1 MPNIEQSIIVRIK
14 NIVEGLGDVQALSA
28 TVKGLGKTG
37 GVPGLQ
43 SITRDA
49 KNLGAQSGITTGQL
63 SGLTVG
69 LGRLTERAQKGGL
82 GVFIK
87 DLGDAA
93 RQLQQFTALEK
104 LDPFQRANNVS
115 LGSASKSLAAN
126 EAARLALN
134 RPSNALEAGL
144 AKHDPFQTAQ
154 NIGLARAAAELAAF
168 DAEAAKSTGIL
179 SGLSFGTKDVTKS
192 FLGMTVSGSGA
203 SAVFLS
209 VASAAGLLVAAL
221 AAIGGALAAIGFAK
235 FVAEGIRFNTVIES
249 AKIGIATLVANTYDI
264 KDAAGTLL
272 DPVKSFNAALG
283 ESDQLERALQ
293 KSAIETKFEFEDI
306 LGFFNSTVIASAGL
320 KTNLGQLV
328 QLTQDFAL
336 AAGAAN
342 IEQEKVRTGIQ
353 QILTGVVTVRN
364 PLARVLFPGET
375 TKQINDTLK
384 KFKEAGTLVDFLED
398 KLKVFRLS
406 ADQVSQSFE
415 AVSSNVADAF
425 KVFAAQS
432 TLPLFDKLKQTL
444 GFIITQVVDLSGD
457 AVKLTPTF
465 QKIADIL
472 GVILGFVGDRLLEA
486 VQAVF
491 EGLKSWVDYLYTN
504 REALGDILLGLYTI
518 TEQVVGIGADLI
530 SILGDLGEANS
541 STSNWAKIVQVV
553 AIGVGFIR
561 DLLNVIIGSLEAIVG
576 VMYAGIGNGIKAIG
590 DGLQWLI
597 DKTGA
602 WMTGLQ
608 FVGQFLSSIGATIGL
623 GGASA
628 VNSGLDRFSSGF
640 NGDNTGNALNR
651 LGTPPGNIFKK
662 IRTGGFNFTPRKGF
676 GGDATGGGAA
686 GKAARAEKERIN
698 ALRKVFEAANELQL
712 AFAAKE
718 LQIQKD
724 TNALFLEGYQ
734 RRFEQ
739 GLLSAQEF
747 YKKKQELEQNDLALE
762 ERNLKGRKAANA
774 VKLENEVAAI
784 LGKKGFT
791 ESEFDALLERFK
803 TADER
808 FKTADATSVS
818 SESTEFN
825 KALTAYLKNREDE
838 VKIDEQ
844 LAQIGIKRQKIESDV
859 TFEIEKQARANRTTL
874 DSLSAEFATS
884 TGNEGLSELF
894 NLQKRVSDEFPKI
907 LSETNATLP
916 GIQNLVKALYE
927 ASEVDI
933 SNLPKLLDES
943 GIKFGDLSDEARL
956 FTKLLER
963 LQTLA
968 KIKSVSSDVSKAQD
982 AFKFSTEGTSTDFA
996 NGKIGLSAALQQTS
1010 DAKIAATKALNDALE
1025 RQRALLVELQ
1035 TKGIATPQDVQNVE
1049 SLRRAI
1055 EGLNNDYDKLAL
1067 IGAQSDRNRNVLD
1080 QGLAEVEN
1088 RRRAGDINGKQAK
1101 QEILALQQAQ
1111 IASLNEELAALLTL
1125 DQTNLEVISRV
1136 AETRNKIGALRND
1149 INADFL
1155 DFASNVNG
1163 QIGDAFSTFLNSII
1177 EGTQSIGD
1185 AFRQLLASLLL
1196 GIAKAIAQALLLK
1209 FILEPLGLSSGST
1222 GGIGGALSGLIFGKK
1237 AEGGII
1243 RGSGTGVS
1251 DSAGLFALSHGEGVI
1266 PARRVSQ
1273 YGAGFIKSIINGS
1286 FIPRIAIG
1294 GFASGGFPGGA
1305 IDGGRGGVRIVNSL
1319 DPNLVKDFMS
1329 SAAGEEIIVNV
1340 IGKNPNLVQRLV

>member
-1 MPNIEQSIIVRIK
+1 MPSIEQSIIVRIK

-37 GVPGLQ
+37 GVQGLQ

-221 AAIGGALAAIGFAK
+221 TAIGGALAAIGFAK

-472 GVILGFVGDRLLEA
+472 GVILGFIGDRLLEA

-608 FVGQFLSSIGATIGL
+608 FVGQFLSSIGAMIGL

-662 IRTGGFNFTPRKGF
+662 IRTGGFNFTPRKGLG
-676 GGDATGGGAA
+676 GGDAAGGAA

-698 ALRKVFEAANELQL
+698 ALRKVFEAANELSL

-774 VKLENEVAAI
+774 IKLENEVEAI
-784 LGKKGFT
+784 LGKKGFAAG
-791 ESEFDALLERFK
+791 EFDVLLERFK
-803 TADER
+803 T
-808 FKTADATSVS
+808 TTSAS
-818 SESTEFN
+818 TNGETTEFN
-825 KALTAYLKNREDE
+825 KALTAYLKNREEE

-844 LAQIGIKRQKIESDV
+844 LEQIGIKRKKNEADV
-859 TFEIEKQARANRTTL
+859 TFEIEKQARSNRTIL
-874 DSLSAEFATS
+874 DSLSAEFGQS
-884 TGNEGLSELF
+884 IGNEGLGELF

-916 GIQNLVKALYE
+916 GIQTLVKALYE
-927 ASEVDI
+927 AGEVDI

-982 AFKFSTEGTSTDFA
+982 AFKFSTEGTSTDFN

-1010 DAKIAATKALNDALE
+1010 DAKIVATKALNDALE
-1025 RQRALLVELQ
+1025 SQKALLKELQ
-1035 TKGIATPQDVQNVE
+1035 DNGIATPQDVQAVE

-1055 EGLNNDYDKLAL
+1055 EGLNADYDKLAL

-1340 IGKNPNLVQRLV
+1340 IGKNPGLVQRLA